1 MKHLRFDTKEGADDY
16 CEYLKQLD
24 VRYDR
29 EVNEWGYHVV
39 RFFVREFLQ
48 MRWEKQWIPMEWGFS
63 N

>member
-48 MRWEKQWIPMEWGFS
+48 MRWEKQ
-63 N
+63 